1 MLLLGRVSFSDQ
13 HFLQYAL
20 PSCSVRY
27 ETRHYH
33 NYTCE
38 QIYAAQPICKRKLR
52 IAYSHFPPYIFQ
64 DANKNVKGFI
74 PGILLLKMIYSLKE
88 WRLLKFVKNSVKSL
102 QNLIIRLDLIFT
114 KFYPCTV
121 RVLILRAL
129 FLVEHIRTIQIKRP
143 WAWYSSLMTK
153 QNHQVMKCKGY
164 STFSAFF
171 FS

>member
-1 MLLLGRVSFSDQ
+1 MLIWFMLLLGRVSFSDQ

-102 QNLIIRLDLIFT
+102 QNLINSTGLDFHQ
-114 KFYPCTV
+114 
-121 RVLILRAL
+121 IL
-129 FLVEHIRTIQIKRP
+129 
-143 WAWYSSLMTK
+143 SL
-153 QNHQVMKCKGY
+153 HCKGPNSKGFIFGRTY
-164 STFSAFF
+164 TYNPDQAPLGLI
-171 FS
+171 